1 MTTTARQTT
10 RSASRSVLNLLWVL
24 AASMLVPIAA
34 FAQANACDQL
44 KATLAARIEATGV
57 RGYSLETVP
66 ASTAVP
72 AGAKAIGNCEG
83 GARKVLYRRW
93 GGASASASVEAAAV
107 PAAPLPSAV
116 APEPRPKP
124 PPPAVRASVP
134 APSASVVA
142 PMPVPPPLRSWP
154 WLPSRPRRRLPVR
167 LKSPLFR
174 RHALWPRKRRQPS
187 RPSRP
192 QTSRRCHSG
201 SRSSFP
207 PSGAGC
213 WCCCSCRLPCWAGPG
228 VPITWLTT
236 KTVCRAARDSEKP
249 PFAPRCRRCSGHC
262 PAHRRLSSQHRVLS
276 PGSC

>member
-142 PMPVPPPLRSWP
+142 PMPVPPPT
-154 WLPSRPRRRLPVR
+154 PV
-167 LKSPLFR
+167 LAVAPEPAKAPV
-174 RHALWPRKRRQPS
+174 A
-187 RPSRP
+187 
-192 QTSRRCHSG
+192 
-201 SRSSFP
+201 
-207 PSGAGC
+207 
-213 WCCCSCRLPCWAGPG
+213 
-228 VPITWLTT
+228 
-236 KTVCRAARDSEKP
+236 RAAEVAVVPEARPVATQEAPTVPTEPSADKP
-249 PFAPRCRRCSGHC
+249 PLSQRVSEFVSTQWCWLLVLLLVPLALLGWAWRAHHLAYDKNGLPRG
-262 PAHRRLSSQHRVLS
+262 PRL
-276 PGSC
+276 

>member
-93 GGASASASVEAAAV
+93 GGASGAVNAEAAA
-107 PAAPLPSAV
+107 APVAPPPGAV

-124 PPPAVRASVP
+124 PPVARPNVPVAV
-134 APSASVVA
+134 ASVVA
-142 PMPVPPPLRSWP
+142 PKPVPVPAPVLTVAPEPIKAPLARAAEVDLVPKPSPALAQETPTASAETRADKPPLSQRIFEFVSAQWR
-154 WLPSRPRRRLPVR
+154 WLLVLLLAPLALLGWAWRAHHLAYDKNGLPRGPRL
-167 LKSPLFR
+167 
-174 RHALWPRKRRQPS
+174 
-187 RPSRP
+187 
-192 QTSRRCHSG
+192 
-201 SRSSFP
+201 
-207 PSGAGC
+207 
-213 WCCCSCRLPCWAGPG
+213 
-228 VPITWLTT
+228 
-236 KTVCRAARDSEKP
+236 
-249 PFAPRCRRCSGHC
+249 
-262 PAHRRLSSQHRVLS
+262 
-276 PGSC
+276 